1 MSAAQREHAGSRPGR
16 QGSRHERARTEPA
29 RRNSNVLAFLGYL
42 GGRPELVQELKT
54 RSKDEVIAVA
64 AERGYPFAAAD
75 FDAVVWDA
83 EARLADRRGEPF
95 DGHFSLWSTLW
106 GRHYLEMLVEDLVP
120 ALSGGRSR

>member
-1 MSAAQREHAGSRPGR
+1 MSAAQRSGRERAGSRP
-16 QGSRHERARTEPA
+16 ERAQSEPA
-29 RRNSNVLAFLGYL
+29 QRTGNVLAFLRYL

-54 RSKDEVIAVA
+54 RSKDQVITVA

-120 ALSGGRSR
+120 ALTPGRPR

>member
-1 MSAAQREHAGSRPGR
+1 MSA
-16 QGSRHERARTEPA
+16 HERVA
-29 RRNSNVLAFLGYL
+29 SSGNVLAFLRYL
-42 GGRPELVQELKT
+42 GGRPELLQELKT

-75 FDAVVWDA
+75 FDTVVWDA
-83 EARLADRRGEPF
+83 EARLADRRGEAF

-120 ALSGGRSR
+120 ALSRGWSR

>member
-1 MSAAQREHAGSRPGR
+1 MSTAQRERHDRVQSGTA
-16 QGSRHERARTEPA
+16 QGTG
-29 RRNSNVLAFLGYL
+29 NVLAFLRFL
-42 GGRPELVQELKT
+42 GSRPELVQELKT

-64 AERGYPFAAAD
+64 ADRGYPFAAAD

-95 DGHFSLWSTLW
+95 DGHFTLWSTLW

-120 ALSGGRSR
+120 ALTARRSG